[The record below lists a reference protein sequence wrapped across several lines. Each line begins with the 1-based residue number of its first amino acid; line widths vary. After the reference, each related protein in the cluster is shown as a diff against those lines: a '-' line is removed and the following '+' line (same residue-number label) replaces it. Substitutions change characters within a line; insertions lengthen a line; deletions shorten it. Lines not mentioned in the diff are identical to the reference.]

1 MRRLSEQEKTMR
13 VKSVFLAGATAV
25 GLLMAGPALAQT
37 TGGATNIDTNSDDN
51 IQVNDVLDFFL
62 IDNAPDS
69 YSSSSTSSWS
79 LSKSYSS
86 ADTNVVATQVL
97 TAINTNQYLDEVA
110 DFDGEDGSETPV
122 GYNSGNNSINDN
134 AFAAFAGISNN
145 AWNTGL
151 NANTQAATNIAAQGT
166 VNFGVSGGAGGGGDG
181 GD

>member
-1 MRRLSEQEKTMR
+1 MR

-25 GLLMAGPALAQT
+25 GLLIAGPALAQT
-37 TGGATNIDTNSDDN
+37 TGGPSTIDNDSDRNIL
-51 IQVNDVLDFFL
+51 VNDLLDYFAV
-62 IDNAPDS
+62 DNAADS
-69 YSSSSTSSWS
+69 YSSSSSWS
-79 LSKSYSS
+79 LTKTSTYSS
-86 ADTNVVATQVL
+86 ADTNVVAKQTL

-110 DFDGEDGSETPV
+110 DFDGEDGTETAV

-166 VNFGVSGGAGGGGDG
+166 VNFGVSGGADGGADDG